1 MPAGRSCSSATMA
14 GVSPWLQRSSTC
26 GRGGVS
32 VREDSAMGRARD
44 DKEARQASTTTAET
58 DRGRFADSPWVAAG
72 MHKASTEQPASRLS
86 RLALGL
92 RRAPVDLVGNAI
104 IPPAALRAQTI
115 L

>member
-1 MPAGRSCSSATMA
+1 MPSGRSCSLATIT
-14 GVSPWLQRSSTC
+14 GVSPWLQRSSTW

-32 VREDSAMGRARD
+32 VREDSAIGRARD
-44 DKEARQASTTTAET
+44 DKEARQASTTTADTEIW
-58 DRGRFADSPWVAAG
+58 GFADSPWVAAG

-92 RRAPVDLVGNAI
+92 RRTASDLVGNAI